1 MPRKRFFLRAAWI
14 VTTLGIAAPVG
25 AAAEDGAKAL
35 APGDEIIVVGER
47 EKGYRSTEQS
57 SALFG
62 ARNILRTPF
71 SVSSFSQEVLIDQQ
85 VRKLGDIV
93 RNDPSA
99 TVSSP
104 PGFNDTINI
113 RGFTLDNSNGY
124 RREGLIFQ
132 NQVQNPFENKA
143 AVEILKG
150 PAALRYGF
158 ANPGGVVNYILKRPT
173 PETYR
178 YLELFGDTNGS
189 IGAHFDLGAQLTDEI
204 GVRINALGARD
215 ASFVDG
221 VAGPRHM
228 FSAFV
233 EWRPSDRL
241 RIDLEAE
248 YEYREQEQ
256 QATIADFSFDPSV
269 APAERKALIEAFD
282 QTTFLGAE
290 FGTYP
295 TRNFVGSVRAVYEL
309 ADDWTLTAAAQKMNL
324 IRDQQGVGIG
334 FGTLAA
340 NGDYIADTFFSPS
353 QIRDPLSAEAY
364 VTGSFR
370 TGPLEHTLTVG
381 AAFSD
386 NPLRFELV
394 GGTVLLGPSNIFN
407 PQPQSLPPGGIAVG
421 QPVDAI
427 VFQQVAGFFTD
438 AVRIGDKVEIIA
450 GGRYTRQRTQD
461 VFNADETL
469 QTSYDDGAF
478 TPTVGAIFA
487 PIGTLSFYASWSQ
500 GITQGA
506 VAPMTVVNANE
517 ILPPERSRA
526 FEAGVKADVLT
537 GATVTAAIFD
547 IEQPRTIITPD
558 NIFTDGG
565 SQRHRGAEITI
576 AGDVAD
582 GLRLIAG
589 GLYLD
594 ADVDDEGTTP
604 FDGLEPQGVPEFQAN
619 LYADWRTPFARGLWL
634 NGGVFYTGERF
645 ADDANTYTV
654 DGYVRVDLGAR
665 YEFSA
670 GGADYAARLIV
681 RNALDADFVEGTN
694 FGIFYFGAPRTAF
707 LSLSRAF

>member
-1 MPRKRFFLRAAWI
+1 MSKRLRLLGGSAALLSATSI
-14 VTTLGIAAPVG
+14 GMTAVAAEET
-25 AAAEDGAKAL
+25 AAAGRQR
-35 APGDEIIVVGER
+35 DEIVVVGER
-47 EKGYRSTEQS
+47 ETGYRATEQS

-62 ARNILRTPF
+62 ERSILRTPF
-71 SVSSFSQEVLIDQQ
+71 SVTSFSQELLIDQQ

-104 PGFNDTINI
+104 PGFNDTINL

-173 PETYR
+173 EDTYK

-189 IGAHFDLGAQLTDEI
+189 VGAHFDLGAQVTDDI
-204 GVRINALGARD
+204 GIRVNALGARD
-215 ASFVDG
+215 AAFVDG
-221 VAGPRHM
+221 VAGPRHL
-228 FSAFV
+228 FSTFI
-233 EWRPSDRL
+233 EWRATDRL

-256 QATIADFSFDPSV
+256 QATISDFSFDPSV
-269 APAERKALIEAFD
+269 TPEQRRALIDSFD
-282 QTTFLGAE
+282 QTTFLGEE

-295 TRNFVGSVRAVYEL
+295 TRNFIGSLRAVY
-309 ADDWTLTAAAQKMNL
+309 DISNDWTFTGAVQKMNL
-324 IRDQQGVGIG
+324 NRDQQGVGIG
-334 FGTLAA
+334 FGTLQA

-353 QIRDPLSAEAY
+353 QVRDPLSAEAY

-370 TGPLEHTLTVG
+370 TGPFDHTLTVG
-381 AAFSD
+381 GAYSD

-394 GGTVLLGPSNIFN
+394 GGTVLLGPSNVFD
-407 PQPQSLPPGGIAVG
+407 PQPQSLPPEGITVG

-427 VFQQVAGFFTD
+427 VFRQIAGFFTD
-438 AVRIGDKVEIIA
+438 AIKFGEKFEVIV
-450 GGRYTRQRTQD
+450 GGRYTQQRTED

-469 QTSYDDGAF
+469 QTSYNDGAF

-487 PIGTLSFYASWSQ
+487 PRENVSVYASWSQ
-500 GITQGA
+500 GITQGS
-506 VAPMTVVNANE
+506 VAPETTVNAFE

-526 FEAGVKADVLT
+526 YEAGVKADLFA

-547 IEQPRTIITPD
+547 IEQPRAIITAD

-565 SQRHRGAEITI
+565 TQRHRGVEATI
-576 AGDVAD
+576 AGDLAD
-582 GLRLIAG
+582 GLRVIAG
-589 GLYLD
+589 GIYID

-604 FDGLEPQGVPEFQAN
+604 FDGLTPQGVPEFQAN
-619 LYADWRTPFARGLWL
+619 IYADWRQPFVQGLWL
-634 NGGVFYTGERF
+634 NGGVYYTSERF

-654 DGYVRVDLGAR
+654 DGYVRLDLGLR
-665 YEFSA
+665 YEFAVA
-670 GGADYAARLIV
+670 GGDYAARVIV
-681 RNALDADFVEGTN
+681 RNVTDADFVEGTN
-694 FGIFYFGAPRTAF
+694 FGAFFFGAPRTAF
-707 LSLSRAF
+707 FSLSRTF